1 MKRTIFRNPRLIGSL
16 FYFSLW
22 AQVGSYGPF
31 VNVYFAQLGLTGLH
45 IGLISACVS
54 LMAFLVGPPLAM
66 LADRRRWQKPM
77 LLWALGSTA
86 LLMPLFIFPRA
97 FLPIFLLA
105 LLRAVLMSPMLP
117 LADGLVAR
125 MATRH
130 RIDYGQL
137 RLWGSL
143 SFAVVAIFC
152 GALWERLGWPAM
164 FIAGAL
170 LTLPVMV
177 CALPLESNPLSAR
190 QTSPSLRLVR
200 RDRGLLALLIATF
213 LIGIGEGVYSA
224 FSGVYMDALGGGK
237 ILVGALFGLSAL
249 CELPMMHYSGRIF
262 HKLGKPLT
270 VLLGYGLVGA
280 ALLGYA
286 LARSPWVLLLFAM
299 LKGMGFA
306 LHFVGSVSLV
316 DERSPESWTA
326 TLQSLTNAARGLAPL
341 LTVPLGGWL
350 ADQMGLPAVFAG
362 SGAAALLAVS
372 ALGAAMLTRQFK
384 TAPLVDSKPI

>member
-1 MKRTIFRNPRLIGSL
+1 MKRSFFRNPRLIGSL

-22 AQVGSYGPF
+22 ASVGSYGPF

-45 IGLISACVS
+45 IGLISACMS
-54 LMAFLVGPPLAM
+54 LMSFLVGPPLSM
-66 LADRRRWQKPM
+66 LADRRRWQKQM
-77 LLWALGSTA
+77 LLWSLGGA
-86 LLMPLFIFPRA
+86 AILMPLFIFPRT

-105 LLRAVLMSPMLP
+105 LLRAVFISPMMP
-117 LADGLVAR
+117 IADGLVAR
-125 MATRH
+125 MATRY

-143 SFAVVAIFC
+143 SFAVAAILC

-164 FIAGAL
+164 FITGAL
-170 LTLPVMV
+170 LMAPVMV
-177 CALPLESNPLSAR
+177 CALPLESNPVPTRHVA
-190 QTSPSLRLVR
+190 PSLRHVR
-200 RDRGLLALLIATF
+200 RDRGLLALLVTTF
-213 LIGIGEGVYSA
+213 LVGIAEGVYSA

-249 CELPMMHYSGRIF
+249 CELPMMHYSGYIF
-262 HKLGKPLT
+262 RKLGKPAT

-341 LTVPLGGWL
+341 LTVPLGGLL
-350 ADQMGLPAVFAG
+350 ADRLGLPTVFTGAG
-362 SGAAALLAVS
+362 ITAMLAVGVLAV
-372 ALGAAMLTRQFK
+372 ALIARQFK
-384 TAPLVDSKPI
+384 TAPLVDSESI